1 VHSFLKIGSTAA
13 ALILAALPI
22 SAASAA
28 PAPAPAPVPTRV
40 TTFQSVSDFYR
51 ARNGA
56 LLWLAPNAGDAAQQ
70 LLVTLSN
77 ARVDGLDPDRYGV
90 TALQDELRKA
100 WGGNKKA
107 AVHADEMLSE
117 AFVAYV
123 RDMKQAPDVGVMYVD
138 AQLRPTPPSPMATLL
153 EAAMAPSLS
162 AYAKNVGWMN
172 PIYGELRQALLNH
185 SYASDHERQLLM
197 VNLERARTLPSG
209 KGRFVLV
216 NAAQQR
222 LFMWENGKAIDSMR
236 VVVGKPKY
244 PTPMMSAYIRF
255 ASLNPYW
262 YVPPD
267 LAAERIA
274 PNELKR
280 GLGYLDELGYQVM
293 SDWSLDA
300 AIIDP
305 KTVDWK
311 AVADGKTEVLI
322 RQLPGAHNSMGRMK
336 FMFPNAAGV

>member
-1 VHSFLKIGSTAA
+1 VHSFLKAGSTAA
-13 ALILAALPI
+13 ALILAAPPV
-22 SAASAA
+22 SAATA
-28 PAPAPAPVPTRV
+28 APAPVPAPTRV
-40 TTFQSVSDFYR
+40 TTCQSVSDFYR

-70 LLVTLSN
+70 LLATLGN
-77 ARVDGLDPDRYGV
+77 ARVDGLDPGRYGL

-123 RDMKQAPDVGVMYVD
+123 RDMKQGPDVGVMYVD
-138 AQLRPTPPSPMATLL
+138 ALLRPTPPSPMATLL

-172 PIYGELRQALLNH
+172 PIYGELRQALLGH

-236 VVVGKPKY
+236 VVVG
-244 PTPMMSAYIRF
+244 
-255 ASLNPYW
+255 
-262 YVPPD
+262 
-267 LAAERIA
+267 
-274 PNELKR
+274 
-280 GLGYLDELGYQVM
+280 
-293 SDWSLDA
+293 
-300 AIIDP
+300 
-305 KTVDWK
+305 
-311 AVADGKTEVLI
+311 
-322 RQLPGAHNSMGRMK
+322 
-336 FMFPNAAGV
+336 